1 MRLTLEIEWVPGN
14 RIKWFGEMCRVLC
27 ETNPASIEAAIPAI
41 EQNGF
46 VAKIDA
52 AGEDLSIHAISSFG
66 EVLPSRVAV
75 LHSRAR
81 TPIAELRHQVAPYMQ
96 ENFEG

>member
-14 RIKWFGEMCRVLC
+14 RVERFGNMCRRLC
-27 ETNPASIEAAIPAI
+27 ESNPASIEAAIPAI
-41 EQNGF
+41 EQSGF
-46 VAKIDA
+46 VARIDA
-52 AGEDLSIHAISSFG
+52 AGEDLSIHVVSDFG
-66 EVLPSRVAV
+66 EALPSRVAV

>member
-14 RIKWFGEMCRVLC
+14 RVTRFGLMCRKLC
-27 ETNPASIEAAIPAI
+27 EANPATIEAAIPSI
-41 EQNGF
+41 EQSGF
-46 VAKIDA
+46 VARIDA
-52 AGEDLSIHAISSFG
+52 TGEDLSIHTISDFG
-66 EVLPSRVAV
+66 EALPSRVAV

-81 TPIAELRHQVAPYMQ
+81 TPITALREQVAPYMQ